1 MSQPAHDFHPT
12 ILREYDVRGIVGDT
26 LTEDDAGALGAAFG
40 TRIVQAGGSTV
51 AIGYDGRA
59 SSPGLRDRLVAGLSA
74 CGLQVHDVGIGPTPM
89 LSFAVK
95 HLATDAGVMVTGSHN
110 PPDYNGF
117 KMTLQGKPFF
127 GPNIPDLARIAAA
140 ADYATGD
147 GGVTEHDIRDAYVDR
162 LVQEIDGY
170 DGVGSVVWDP
180 GNGAGAD
187 ILTRLVPKLPGTHH
201 VINGTIDGTFPNH
214 HPDPTVPEN
223 LVQLQDEVA
232 RRSADLGIAF
242 DGDADRIGVVDGQ
255 GRILWADQLLMLYA
269 ADVLLDIPGA
279 PIIADVKSSQVFF
292 DEVARHGGR
301 PIMWNTGHSIIKSKM
316 ADEKAP
322 LAGEMS
328 GHIFFADRYYGFDDA
343 LYAGVRLLRLLN
355 RQGKS
360 LAQLRDAI
368 PPAVNTPEL
377 RFPCDETRKFVVV
390 DEIKDRLA
398 AAGADVNAIDGV
410 RVNSADG
417 WWLIRASNTQDVL
430 VARCE
435 SADQAGLSRLKQ
447 QIAEQLTASGLT
459 PPADLV

>member
-1 MSQPAHDFHPT
+1 MSQPAHQFHPT

-26 LTEDDAGALGAAFG
+26 LTEADAAALGAAFG
-40 TRIVQAGGSTV
+40 TRIAGAGGTTV
-51 AIGYDGRA
+51 AVGYDGRA
-59 SSPGLRDRLVAGLSA
+59 SSPGLRTRLVAGLA
-74 CGLQVHDVGIGPTPM
+74 GCGLHVHEVGVGPTPM

-95 HLATDAGVMVTGSHN
+95 HLGTDAGVMVTGSHN

-127 GPNIPDLARIAAA
+127 GPDIPDLARIAAA
-140 ADYATGD
+140 ADYTAGI
-147 GGVTEHDIRDAYVDR
+147 GQVTEHDVTDAYVDR
-162 LVQEIDGY
+162 LLEEIGDGA
-170 DGVGSVVWDP
+170 GTPHVVWDP

-187 ILTRLVPKLPGTHH
+187 ILSRLATRLPGTHR

-214 HPDPTVPEN
+214 HPDPTVAEN

-232 RRSADLGIAF
+232 RHGADLGIAF
-242 DGDADRIGVVDGQ
+242 DGDADRIGVIDGQ
-255 GRILWADQLLMLYA
+255 GRILWADQLMILYA
-269 ADVLLDIPGA
+269 IDVLADNPGA
-279 PIIADVKSSQVFF
+279 PIISDVKSSQVFF
-292 DEVARHGGR
+292 DEVARLGGR

-316 ADEKAP
+316 AEEQAP

-343 LYAGVRLLRLLN
+343 LYAGVRLLRLLH

-360 LAQLRDAI
+360 LAELRDAI

-377 RFPCDETRKFVVV
+377 RFPCDETRKFTVV

-398 AAGADVNAIDGV
+398 ASGADVNAIDGV
-410 RVNSADG
+410 RVNGPDG

-435 SADQAGLSRLKQ
+435 AADEASLDRLKQ
-447 QIAEQLTASGLT
+447 QIADQLTASGLT

>member
-1 MSQPAHDFHPT
+1 MNQPAHDFHPT

-26 LTEDDAGALGAAFG
+26 LTEADAGALGAAFG
-40 TRIVQAGGSTV
+40 TRVVAAGGTSV
-51 AIGYDGRA
+51 AVGYDGRA
-59 SSPGLRDRLVAGLSA
+59 SSPGLRDRLVAGLAA
-74 CGLQVHDVGIGPTPM
+74 CGLHVHDVGVGPTPM
-89 LSFAVK
+89 LSYAVK
-95 HLATDAGVMVTGSHN
+95 HLATDAGVMITGSHN

-117 KMTLQGKPFF
+117 KMTLLGKPFF
-127 GPNIPDLARIAAA
+127 GADIPDLARIASTAG
-140 ADYATGD
+140 YATGNGKVD
-147 GGVTEHDIRDAYVDR
+147 HHDIRAAYVDR
-162 LVQEIDGY
+162 LLEEIAGFA
-170 DGVGSVVWDP
+170 GTPNVVWDP
-180 GNGAGAD
+180 GNGAGAE
-187 ILTRLVPKLPGTHH
+187 ILTRLVAKLPGDHH

-214 HPDPTVPEN
+214 HPDPTVAEN
-223 LVQLQDEVA
+223 LAQLQAEVA

-242 DGDADRIGVVDGQ
+242 DGDADRIGVVDGR
-255 GRILWADQLLMLYA
+255 GRILWADQLMMLYA
-269 ADVLLDIPGA
+269 ADVLLDRPGA
-279 PIIADVKSSQVFF
+279 PIISDVKSSQVLF
-292 DEVARHGGR
+292 DEVARLGGR
-301 PIMWNTGHSIIKSKM
+301 PIMWNTGHSIIKAKM
-316 ADEKAP
+316 AEEQAP

-343 LYAGVRLLRLLN
+343 LYAGVRLLRLLQ

-360 LAQLRDAI
+360 LAELRDAI

-377 RFPCDETRKFVVV
+377 RFPCDESRKFTVI

-410 RVNSADG
+410 RVNAADG

-435 SADQAGLSRLKQ
+435 AADEAGLSRLKQ